1 MKKIFC
7 SALVLILFAWGCQK
21 ENPTTPKLEPTDQKN
36 QLLQKVNAINE
47 SLASKRFSLGKTGGS
62 SQTVGIFLNEIYPI
76 SMDSPFFDVIVLS
89 VSRWVANDARRNA
102 SGDRLTYMVDPRF
115 GATASGLSAN
125 QTTNAINASISVH
138 NDFLSSQTALNLR
151 SRGFRGADPTIF
163 DELFGLDPDGN
174 QGNGFPFFAD
184 FTQAG
189 FYSGS
194 YFDAL
199 FGPGGKENV
208 LAFTAAFIFI
218 NPSTGAPTDIDGNG
232 RLDRALAEVYYN
244 NFFGTPGGSRAGFPW
259 GINVNLPGIDVQTV
273 AQHENGHSLDLGHI
287 VNPACPGGLMEPFY
301 NGLLQQNDPCTKANL
316 FVEYRTWPN
325 P

>member
-1 MKKIFC
+1 MKNFFYL
-7 SALVLILFAWGCQK
+7 ALVLILLVWGCQR
-21 ENPTTPKLEPTDQKN
+21 ENPTTPKPEPTDQKS

-47 SLASKRFSLGKTGGS
+47 TLASKSFSLSKSDGS
-62 SQTVGIFLNEIYPI
+62 SQQVSIFLNEIYPI
-76 SMDSPFFDVIVLS
+76 SFDSPFFDVIVLS

-115 GATASGLSAN
+115 GATASGLSSR
-125 QTTNAINASISVH
+125 QTANAINASIGEH

-151 SRGFRGADPTIF
+151 SRGFRGADPTIL

-174 QGNGFPFFAD
+174 QGDGFPFFAD
-184 FTQAG
+184 FTQGG

-194 YFDAL
+194 FFDAL
-199 FGPGGKENV
+199 FGTGGKEGV
-208 LAFTAAFIFI
+208 LAFTVSFIFVD
-218 NPSTGAPTDIDGNG
+218 PATGTPTDIDGNG

-244 NFFGTPGGSRAGFPW
+244 DFFGTPGGSRAGFPW

-287 VNPACPGGLMEPFY
+287 VNSACPGGLMEPFY
-301 NGLLQQNDPCTKANL
+301 SGLLHQDDPCTKANL
-316 FVEYRTWPN
+316 FVEFRTWPN